1 MKLMTASEFDLIGQ
15 DVTITD
21 SKNKEIVGI
30 NGKII
35 METKNMI
42 TIDTKDGKKNLPK
55 DICQFSNNEGII
67 TTDSTKLNKRPH
79 ERLEMLVWPEI
90 SELK

>member
-1 MKLMTASEFDLIGQ
+1 MNLGMQSEFDLIGQ
-15 DVTITD
+15 NVTISE

-42 TIDTKDGKKNLPK
+42 VIDTKNGKRNIPKN
-55 DICQFSNNEGII
+55 ICQLSNNGEVIE
-67 TTDSTKLNKRPH
+67 TDSTKLNKRPH
-79 ERLEMLVWPEI
+79 ERLEMLV
-90 SELK
+90 